1 MTRRSSDS
9 TPSHQVLQQAA
20 QWYARLGA
28 AEADGGTQQAW
39 RQWYN
44 AEAMH
49 RQAWAAVE
57 RISQRLHPLQ
67 GDADSAAQ
75 TLLLARGKLG
85 RRKVLHTLGI
95 SSAALLLGATVW
107 REPLRETLAVWRAG
121 QRTGVGEVRSL
132 ALADGSQ
139 LWLNSATAVDI
150 DYRSDLRLLHLL
162 EGEILI
168 QTAADARP
176 LMVSTGEGR
185 LRALG
190 TRFSVRS
197 GDQQTWLSVFE
208 GAVEARTDFA
218 APRVIQAGQQI
229 SFDGRAWG
237 ALASASQARQSWT
250 RGVLLADNLRL
261 GDFVEELRRYRHGH
275 LGVAPEIADIKVVGA
290 FPLNHPEQALDMLAS
305 ALPIRVQRTLPWW
318 VSLEPRQPS

>member
-28 AEADGGTQQAW
+28 AEVDGSAQHAW
-39 RQWYN
+39 QQWYS
-44 AEAMH
+44 AEPMH

-75 TLLLARGKLG
+75 TLLLARGNLS
-85 RRKVLHTLGI
+85 RRKALRALGI
-95 SSAALLLGATVW
+95 SSAALLLGATVG
-107 REPLRETLAVWRAG
+107 RERLRDTLAVWRAG

-176 LMVSTGEGR
+176 LVVNTGEGR

-190 TRFSVRS
+190 TRFSVQS
-197 GDQQTWLSVFE
+197 GEQQTRLSVFE
-208 GAVEARTDFA
+208 GAVETRTDFA
-218 APRVIQAGQQI
+218 APRVIQAGQQL
-229 SFDGRAWG
+229 SFDRHAWG
-237 ALASASQARQSWT
+237 ALAGASQSRQSWT

-290 FPLNHPEQALDMLAS
+290 FPLNHPDQALDMLAS

-318 VSLEPRQPS
+318 VSLEPGQPG

>member
-1 MTRRSSDS
+1 MTRHSSDS

-28 AEADGGTQQAW
+28 AEADSRTQHAW
-39 RQWYN
+39 QQWYS
-44 AEAMH
+44 AEAMN

-57 RISQRLHPLQ
+57 RISQRLQPLQ
-67 GDADSAAQ
+67 GEAESAGQ
-75 TLLLARGKLG
+75 TLLLARSNLT
-85 RRKVLHTLGI
+85 RRKAVRTLGV
-95 SSAALLLGATVW
+95 SCAALLVGAAVW
-107 REPLRETLAVWRAG
+107 RDPLRDTLAVWRAG
-121 QRTGVGEVRSL
+121 QRTGVGEVRSV

-162 EGEILI
+162 EGEVLI
-168 QTAADARP
+168 QTVPDARP
-176 LMVSTGEGR
+176 FVVSTGDGR

-190 TRFSVRS
+190 TRFSVQS
-197 GDQQTWLSVFE
+197 GERYTRLSVFE
-208 GAVEARTDFA
+208 GAVETSTAFA
-218 APRVIQAGQQI
+218 GPRVIQAGQQI
-229 SFDGRAWG
+229 RFDRQGWG
-237 ALASASQARQSWT
+237 PVTAASQSRQSWT

-261 GDFVEELRRYRHGH
+261 RDFVEELRRYRHGH
-275 LGVAPEIADIKVVGA
+275 LGVAPQIADIQVVGA
-290 FPLNHPEQALDMLAS
+290 FPLKNPDQALDMLAS